1 MGGDDGA
8 DPNAITS
15 AWITLSALFING
27 DPFGFTLE
35 DTVRETRSEAAGY
48 GRTA

>member
-1 MGGDDGA
+1 MTLQRHYLGA
-8 DPNAITS
+8 EY
-15 AWITLSALFING
+15 TLGALFING

-35 DTVRETRSEAAGY
+35 DAVRETEAEAAGY